1 MTSSK
6 RGDDDARTEIIHDV
20 DYPLDVPGT
29 KGPGAGAGTGASGG
43 AGDTATTAFPAA
55 GRTDYSQFAESGGYD
70 MSAPLPFGEQPTTI
84 APARRD
90 EIGRRGTI
98 DLGLFVLRLVVGV
111 LLAMRGL
118 QKLAGLFGGPGIDG
132 FTETLAD
139 SGFDMARALAIAG
152 GAVELVAGVM
162 LVVGL
167 ATPIAAAGLL
177 GIVGL
182 GIAVRLTGADPVPV
196 LSDTARGLEPS
207 ILYAAALLTL
217 LFTGPGRWSA
227 DRRWGWSHRPRFS
240 GVVWLV
246 IVLVLAGVLWYFLN
260 GTNPLTSSADSAP
273 VTAG

>member
-1 MTSSK
+1 VTSSK

-20 DYPLDVPGT
+20 DYPLDVPD
-29 KGPGAGAGTGASGG
+29 ASGSG
-43 AGDTATTAFPAA
+43 TAAATGNAATTAFPAA
-55 GRTDYSQFAESGGYD
+55 GRTDYSQFSESGGYD

-84 APARRD
+84 APGRND

-98 DLGLFVLRLVVGV
+98 DLGLFVLRLAVGI

-132 FTETLAD
+132 FTQTLAD
-139 SGFDMARALAIAG
+139 SGFDQARALAITG

-167 ATPIAAAGLL
+167 ATPVAAAGLL

-182 GIAVRLTGADPVPV
+182 GIAVRLTGADPIPV
-196 LSDTARGLEPS
+196 LSDTARGLELS
-207 ILYAAALLTL
+207 ILYAAALVTL
-217 LFTGPGRWSA
+217 LFAGPGRWSA
-227 DRRWGWSHRPRFS
+227 DRKWGWSHRPRFS
-240 GVVWLV
+240 GIVWLV

-260 GTNPLTSSADSAP
+260 GTNPLTSSADSPP